1 MVLTIADM
9 FRYLNEGLGMNVR
22 ENEMEYIAH
31 VIGRE
36 DGGIIV
42 FQEFIEIIS
51 NFLFKECLFT
61 LSIKEGI
68 RYDQISDPKTFE
80 YLSALRSLIA

>member
-1 MVLTIADM
+1 VVTIADM
-9 FRYLNEGLGMNVR
+9 YRYLNEGLEMNVR

-42 FQEFIEIIS
+42 
-51 NFLFKECLFT
+51 
-61 LSIKEGI
+61 
-68 RYDQISDPKTFE
+68 Y
-80 YLSALRSLIA
+80 

>member
-1 MVLTIADM
+1 MVTIPDM

-42 FQEFIEIIS
+42 YQDFMEIIS
-51 NFLFKECLFT
+51 NFLFKEYLFT
-61 LSIKEGI
+61 MSIKEGI
-68 RYDQISDPKTFE
+68 RYD
-80 YLSALRSLIA
+80 

>member
-1 MVLTIADM
+1 MVVTIADM
-9 FRYLNEGLGMNVR
+9 FRYLNEGLGRNVR

-42 FQEFIEIIS
+42 
-51 NFLFKECLFT
+51 
-61 LSIKEGI
+61 
-68 RYDQISDPKTFE
+68 Y
-80 YLSALRSLIA
+80 